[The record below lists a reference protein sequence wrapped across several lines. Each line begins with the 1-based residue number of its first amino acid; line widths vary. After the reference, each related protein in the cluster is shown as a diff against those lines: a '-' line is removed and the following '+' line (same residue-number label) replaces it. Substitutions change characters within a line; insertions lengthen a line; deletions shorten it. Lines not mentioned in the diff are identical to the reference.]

1 MTYFKF
7 VGGGSDLFRIF
18 AERRQALG
26 IGLSPRL
33 PKGGQR
39 RSPKGRLIDSVGGDS
54 YGK

>member
-1 MTYFKF
+1 MKHSNFNGF
-7 VGGGSDLFRIF
+7 PIFGGGYYL
-18 AERRQALG
+18 ERRQRTG

-39 RSPKGRLIDSVGGDS
+39 RRGGDS

>member
-1 MTYFKF
+1 MKRSNFNAFTF
-7 VGGGSDLFRIF
+7 GGVSRR
-18 AERRQALG
+18 ERRQGTG

-39 RSPKGRLIDSVGGDS
+39 RKLTIGGDS